1 MTFNILIILR
11 KCLTCI
17 NAAHIEFASC
27 VIEFELCSFQQG
39 CFQRGQFKKHF
50 LRLFLLIFTFVAYL
64 IGIILSNGLQRA
76 EQMLKKMVEWFNFK
90 KGTINLITQKFASSL
105 SFVLKNKTKRNCE
118 KYSQTGIT
126 VKIHTNKA
134 GARAKAIML
143 RSIAA
148 RPSRQSPVIAV
159 KQASEITSAA

>member
-1 MTFNILIILR
+1 MWVVQFPARMFPTWSIQKTFPLSFPSYLHFCCVSHRNNTQWR
-11 KCLTCI
+11 TSKSW
-17 NAAHIEFASC
+17 AST
-27 VIEFELCSFQQG
+27 
-39 CFQRGQFKKHF
+39 KK
-50 LRLFLLIFTFVAYL
+50 TV
-64 IGIILSNGLQRA
+64 
-76 EQMLKKMVEWFNFK
+76 KWFNFK
-90 KGTINLITQKFASSL
+90 KGNELQRAEQILKKTVKWFNFKKGRINLITEKFASSL

-126 VKIHTNKA
+126 VKIPTNKA

-148 RPSRQSPVIAV
+148 RSSRQSPVIAV